1 MICSRCGDGLVEDR
15 FMDWT
20 ARWRCFKCGH
30 VQDSL
35 SVQSLPT
42 RPEESRA
49 MTNAEPD
56 YRDEEVHLG
65 SESFVGNVTYGYH
78 RAAVQNNRHS
88 QKLQPPR
95 SKNTRRLGQQRNP
108 ISS

>member
-49 MTNAEPD
+49 ITEPQRRTID
-56 YRDEEVHLG
+56 TVGRYNHHEVRTP
-65 SESFVGNVTYGYH
+65 VG
-78 RAAVQNNRHS
+78 
-88 QKLQPPR
+88 
-95 SKNTRRLGQQRNP
+95 
-108 ISS
+108 

>member
-1 MICSRCGDGLVEDR
+1 
-15 FMDWT
+15 
-20 ARWRCFKCGH
+20 
-30 VQDSL
+30 
-35 SVQSLPT
+35 
-42 RPEESRA
+42 
-49 MTNAEPD
+49 
-56 YRDEEVHLG
+56 VHLG

>member
-1 MICSRCGDGLVEDR
+1 MICTHCGALLVEDR

-20 ARWRCFKCGH
+20 ARWRCLKCGH

-35 SVQSLPT
+35 SVENLQP

-49 MTNAEPD
+49 MATAEPD